1 MALTNKRK
9 SYPYEA
15 DDSKSY
21 KKSMHGFKATTH
33 GDISDSRP
41 HPVQPSSSRAE
52 KISKLLNVLNE
63 ILDEQDAEEM
73 GEIVFKQAQELRHSL
88 QTQKRH
94 ETELP
99 APSVTTPSAKL
110 DASEP
115 RNIGNS
121 VSAFQL
127 TPWTSSSIPS
137 ELPPLPKILDP
148 TLEMAAFTHSG
159 CGSGRITDLSYERL
173 EWVGDAYLYITS
185 TLLISQTFPALLP
198 GKCSQL
204 RERLVKNLI
213 LADYA
218 RKYGFEKRARLPPSI
233 MPGNKTSATAHEMTK
248 IMGDI
253 FESYVAAVVLS
264 DPANGLV
271 RVSEWLKNLWAMTL
285 AKEIRAE
292 ERNGRFDSPLWR
304 LRGTIEE
311 SREESR
317 EGKAKSR
324 VESLN
329 AKDRLQKAIGSRG
342 IKLIYKDSGPVRKDK
357 ITKLPLYTV
366 AVYLT
371 GWGENGK
378 QLGFGS
384 ALGKTEAGMK
394 AAENA
399 LANKKMM
406 SIYLEKKKVFDAQLE
421 RERAALAKQ
430 EGS

>member
-1 MALTNKRK
+1 MHEFKTTNR
-9 SYPYEA
+9 
-15 DDSKSY
+15 
-21 KKSMHGFKATTH
+21 
-33 GDISDSRP
+33 GDISNSRP
-41 HPVQPSSSRAE
+41 DHVQPSWLKAE
-52 KISKLLNVLNE
+52 KISRLLSVLDDV
-63 ILDEQDAEEM
+63 LDGQDAGEMM
-73 GEIVFKQAQELRHSL
+73 GELAFKQARELRHSL
-88 QTQKRH
+88 QSQKRQ
-94 ETELP
+94 EKDLP
-99 APSVTTPSAKL
+99 APSATLTPPAKSDVSEHRNLGKSISAL
-110 DASEP
+110 
-115 RNIGNS
+115 
-121 VSAFQL
+121 QL
-127 TPWTSSSIPS
+127 TPWISSSVPS
-137 ELPPLPKILDP
+137 ELPALPEILDP

-185 TLLISQTFPALLP
+185 TLLISQTFPGLLP

-204 RERLVKNLI
+204 RERLIKNLI
-213 LADYA
+213 LAEYA
-218 RKYGFEKRARLPPSI
+218 RNYGFEKRAKLPPSI

-253 FESYVAAVVLS
+253 FEAYVAAVVLS
-264 DPANGLV
+264 DPTNGV
-271 RVSEWLKNLWAMTL
+271 ARVSEWLKNLWAMTL

-304 LRGTIEE
+304 LRGAIEDTN
-311 SREESR
+311 EEN
-317 EGKAKSR
+317 AKPR
-324 VESLN
+324 VELLN

-342 IKLIYKDSGPVRKDK
+342 VKLVYKDSGPVKKDS
-357 ITKLPLYTV
+357 ISKLPLYTV

-430 EGS
+430 EDGH

>member
-1 MALTNKRK
+1 MAR
-9 SYPYEA
+9 
-15 DDSKSY
+15 
-21 KKSMHGFKATTH
+21 SMHEFKTT
-33 GDISDSRP
+33 GRDDISDSRP
-41 HPVQPSSSRAE
+41 DHVQPSLSKAENLSR
-52 KISKLLNVLNE
+52 LLSVLDDVLNE
-63 ILDEQDAEEM
+63 QDANEMM
-73 GEIVFKQAQELRHSL
+73 GEVAFKQARELRHSL
-88 QTQKRH
+88 QTKKRL
-94 ETELP
+94 ERDLP
-99 APSVTTPSAKL
+99 LPSLTLPPSAKS
-110 DASEP
+110 DASEN
-115 RNIGNS
+115 RNLGNS
-121 VSAFQL
+121 ISALQL
-127 TPWTSSSIPS
+127 TPWISSSIPS

-159 CGSGRITDLSYERL
+159 CLPGRVTDLSYERL

-185 TLLISQTFPALLP
+185 TLLISQTFPGLLP

-204 RERLVKNLI
+204 RERLIKNLI
-213 LADYA
+213 LAEYA
-218 RKYGFEKRARLPPSI
+218 RKYEFEKRAKLPSSI
-233 MPGNKTSATAHEMTK
+233 MAGNRTSATAHEMTK

-253 FESYVAAVVLS
+253 FEAYVAAVVLS
-264 DPANGLV
+264 DPTNGV
-271 RVSEWLKNLWAMTL
+271 ARVSEWLKNLWAMTL
-285 AKEIRAE
+285 AKDIRTE

-304 LRGTIEE
+304 LRGAIEE
-311 SREESR
+311 TCQENV
-317 EGKAKSR
+317 KPR

-329 AKDRLQKAIGSRG
+329 AKDRLQRAIGSRG
-342 IKLIYKDSGPVRKDK
+342 VKLIYKDSGPVKKDS
-357 ITKLPLYTV
+357 ISKLPLYTV

-430 EGS
+430 EEGH